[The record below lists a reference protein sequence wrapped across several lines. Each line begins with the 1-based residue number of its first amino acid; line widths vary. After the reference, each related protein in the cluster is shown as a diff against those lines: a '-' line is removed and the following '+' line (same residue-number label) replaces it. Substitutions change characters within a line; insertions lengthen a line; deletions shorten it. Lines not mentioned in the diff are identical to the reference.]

1 MEAQKPIVVLENVKK
16 YFDIRDSKGQK
27 GILKAVD
34 DVSFTIQKGETFGLV
49 GESGCGKSTL
59 GKTLLNLFP
68 ITDGTIYIEG
78 LDVTKLKSRK
88 EKVEF
93 GSRVQLVFQDPSA
106 CLNPRNRIG
115 AILAE
120 PYKIHHKKDMS
131 KQEIDQKIDELL
143 TMVGLAPEYKHRYP
157 HEMSGGQKQRIG
169 IARALALEPEIIIC
183 DEPVSALD
191 VSIQAQVI
199 NLLEELQEK
208 MNLTYLF
215 ISHDL
220 GVVYHM
226 CDRIAVMYLGNI
238 VELADKNALYEDTL
252 HPYTQALI
260 SAAPTIDQ
268 IKKDRI
274 VLKGDVPS
282 PSNPPKGCKFHTRC
296 PYAMP
301 VCEAENPALIEV
313 KDNHF
318 VACHL
323 CKQPNTEGGNEK

>member
-1 MEAQKPIVVLENVKK
+1 MEAQESIVVLENVKK
-16 YFDIRDSKGQK
+16 YFDIRDSKGKK
-27 GILKAVD
+27 GTLKAVD
-34 DVSFTIQKGETFGLV
+34 DVSFQIKKGETFGLV

-68 ITDGTIYIEG
+68 ITDGTIYIKG
-78 LDVTKLKSRK
+78 QDVTQFKSRK
-88 EKVEF
+88 EKVAF
-93 GSRVQLVFQDPSA
+93 GSKVQLVFQDPSA

-120 PYKIHHKKDMS
+120 PFKIHHKNSMS
-131 KQEIDQKIDELL
+131 KEEIDQKIDELL

-169 IARALALEPEIIIC
+169 IARALALNPEIIIC

-208 MNLTYLF
+208 MELTYLF

-238 VELADKNALYEDTL
+238 VELADKKALYEDTL

-260 SAAPTIDQ
+260 SAAPTIDLE
-268 IKKDRI
+268 KKDRV

-301 VCEAENPALIEV
+301 VCETENPELMEV

-323 CKQPNTEGGNEK
+323 CKKTNTEGGN